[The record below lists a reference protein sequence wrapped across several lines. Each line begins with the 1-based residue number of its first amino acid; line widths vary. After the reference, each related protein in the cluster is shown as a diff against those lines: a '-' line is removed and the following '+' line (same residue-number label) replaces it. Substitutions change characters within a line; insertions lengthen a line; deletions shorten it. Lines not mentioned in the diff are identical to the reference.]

1 MGKEANQKSI
11 LNTKTSL
18 NKLWPRIHAMGE
30 ERPPL
35 VRPDFSFIF
44 NQLSV
49 LNSGFTFWRDIIASF
64 QYSLLV
70 TIPDI
75 FFFAGTMG
83 GAFVKNRPG
92 EKLQTECNKIAFFV
106 LFQEYFW
113 VKD

>member
-1 MGKEANQKSI
+1 MGKETNRKTS

-18 NKLWPRIHAMGE
+18 NKLWPRIHAMRE

-35 VRPDFSFIF
+35 VRPESSFVF

-75 FFFAGTMG
+75 FFAGTMG
-83 GAFVKNRPG
+83 GACVKNRPG
-92 EKLQTECNKIAFFV
+92 EKLQTECNKIAFI
-106 LFQEYFW
+106 
-113 VKD
+113 

>member
-1 MGKEANQKSI
+1 MGKETNQKSS
-11 LNTKTSL
+11 LNTKISL
-18 NKLWPRIHAMGE
+18 NKLWPRIHAMRE

-35 VRPDFSFIF
+35 VRPDFSFVF

-75 FFFAGTMG
+75 FAGTMG
-83 GAFVKNRPG
+83 GACVKKRSG